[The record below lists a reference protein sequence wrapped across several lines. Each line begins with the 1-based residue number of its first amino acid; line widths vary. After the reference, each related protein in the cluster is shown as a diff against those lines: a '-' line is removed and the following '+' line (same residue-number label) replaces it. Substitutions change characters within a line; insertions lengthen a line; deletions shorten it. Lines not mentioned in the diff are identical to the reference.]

1 MKIRK
6 TLFLLLG
13 FVLGGCASSQVNP
26 MSVENFAKR
35 IESQE
40 QGLNSQDTIVKSFDF
55 KQKKALMY
63 DVCIINYESN
73 EIKYPCSMGD
83 SSISTL
89 LGKLTTQDT
98 VRYINTSVKF
108 VYYAAEIFNYQTI
121 NRRYNLFTG
130 FSPIYVYEDK
140 SKKAMCASVN
150 SQNCSYL
157 IVKLAIEKKF
167 SDGLGKSFFVDVPL
181 LEHSENISI
190 DSILNRFY
198 LDEAIMGV
206 SDKETSTFELCWNGN
221 GTSYPCNIDTSIIAE
236 IKDSLDKDGHK
247 IESMTY
253 ALDSTNYMALVY
265 SPIAETPYCK
275 TSPDGECRYI
285 MVRSIGDSLNKDI
298 KIVFYDRETK
308 KLGDIKPLP
317 ASCLIEDEWPFH
329 KPDGTSLRDYRW
341 Q

>member
-40 QGLNSQDTIVKSFDF
+40 QGLNSQDTIVESFDF

-108 VYYAAEIFNYQTI
+108 VYYAADIFKYKTI
-121 NRRYNLFTG
+121 NQRHKLFTD

-150 SQNCSYL
+150 GQNCSYL
-157 IVKLAIEKKF
+157 IAKLAIEKKF
-167 SDGLGKSFFVDVPL
+167 SDGLGQTLFVDVPL
-181 LEHSENISI
+181 FEHPESIAI

-198 LDEAIMGV
+198 LNEAVLDV
-206 SDKETSTFELCWNGN
+206 SEKEVSTFELCWNGN
-221 GTSYPCNIDTSIIAE
+221 GASYPCNIDSSIVAT
-236 IKDSLDKDGHK
+236 IKGALDKDGHK

-265 SPIAETPYCK
+265 SPVAEKPYCK

>member
-1 MKIRK
+1 
-6 TLFLLLG
+6 
-13 FVLGGCASSQVNP
+13 
-26 MSVENFAKR
+26 
-35 IESQE
+35 
-40 QGLNSQDTIVKSFDF
+40 
-55 KQKKALMY
+55 
-63 DVCIINYESN
+63 
-73 EIKYPCSMGD
+73 MGD
-83 SSISTL
+83 SSILTL

-98 VRYINTSVKF
+98 IRYINTSVKF
-108 VYYAAEIFNYQTI
+108 VYYAADIFKYKTI
-121 NRRYNLFTG
+121 NQRHKLFTD

-221 GTSYPCNIDTSIIAE
+221 GASYPCNIDTSIVAE
-236 IKDSLDKDGHK
+236 IKDSLDKDGLK

-253 ALDSTNYMALVY
+253 ALDSTDYMALVY
-265 SPIAETPYCK
+265 SPVAEKPYCK
-275 TSPDGECRYI
+275 TSSSGECRYLMI
-285 MVRSIGDSLNKDI
+285 RSIKDSLNKDI

-329 KPDGTSLRDYRW
+329 KPDGTFLRDYRW